1 VASLSY
7 CFVPSSS
14 IEEAPIQ
21 AAWVATGVALA
32 SSLIQ
37 SIVETSTEVF
47 NIISRI
53 FFVII
58 VIDMCT
64 G

>member
-1 VASLSY
+1 MASLSY

-47 NIISRI
+47 HHHLFYPFRYHC
-53 FFVII
+53 
-58 VIDMCT
+58 D
-64 G
+64 